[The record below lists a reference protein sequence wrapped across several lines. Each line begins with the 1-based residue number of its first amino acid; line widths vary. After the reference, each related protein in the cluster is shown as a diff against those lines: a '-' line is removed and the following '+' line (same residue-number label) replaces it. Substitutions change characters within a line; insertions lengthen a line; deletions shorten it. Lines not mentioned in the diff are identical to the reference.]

1 MALPTGKKMSDLLR
15 QKSTWAKRVADAGIR
30 WFKSPYNMKPDSF
43 DLSKYASCIGFVPL
57 NRITGQRHQF
67 AFQMLF
73 DKSHQ
78 AYKADFEMA
87 GIVISK
93 KGNTFHAMHEA
104 DIWKP
109 DCKLYLSNI
118 PFDIDLEDLKN
129 TLEKYVE
136 FKPYTEKIYHFVD
149 GKFSGQMMLVVGEV
163 RTVPAKSQRVKTG
176 PHENV
181 GFKVTVRGQ
190 CNTVAKEQ
198 VSKPCFCCK
207 SLDHEVKDCPKKK
220 TMTFRWKCTK
230 CGLSAMRCYEDH
242 CAMTEMVKEVKA
254 VTTGFLAKDGK
265 VTTKYLE
272 TNKAT
277 IKEKMEYLCEL
288 FDKMRAFWRTQ
299 STTPEL
305 EKLHNDQG
313 LALKRDFREVLDNY
327 KTMTRGVWDYHIY
340 QTYFETEFAKR
351 LTLHLRDV
359 AADENTDHQFFE
371 MDEDNNLLDSSMARI
386 LMDFGNGEE

>member
-15 QKSTWAKRVADAGIR
+15 QKSTWAKRFADAGIR
-30 WFKSPYNMKPDSF
+30 WFKSPYDMKPDSF

-57 NRITGQRHQF
+57 NRITGQRQQF

-78 AYKADFEMA
+78 AYEADFEMA
-87 GIVISK
+87 SIVISK

-176 PHENV
+176 PHADI
-181 GFKVTVRGQ
+181 GFTVTVKGHDAK
-190 CNTVAKEQ
+190 VAKEQ
-198 VSKPCFCCK
+198 VPKPCFCCK
-207 SLDHEVKDCPKKK
+207 SLDHEVKNCPKKK
-220 TMTFRWKCTK
+220 VMTFRWKCTK
-230 CGLSAMRCYEDH
+230 CGLHSLGCYQDH
-242 CAMTEMVKEVKA
+242 CAVSKMAKEARNAAKELLV
-254 VTTGFLAKDGK
+254 KDGK
-265 VTTKYLE
+265 PTTNYLE
-272 TNKAT
+272 QNNSIIDMK
-277 IKEKMEYLCEL
+277 IKNLYDVLGSLRQHWLNSPDTEIENN
-288 FDKMRAFWRTQ
+288 A
-299 STTPEL
+299 
-305 EKLHNDQG
+305 QG
-313 LALKRDFREVLDNY
+313 KALKRYFDRAFKNY
-327 KTMTRGVWDYHIY
+327 KAKHLGVWDVSIY
-340 QTYFETEFAKR
+340 ENEFEDELCNGIRK
-351 LTLHLRDV
+351 LRYDG
-359 AADENTDHQFFE
+359 
-371 MDEDNNLLDSSMARI
+371 I
-386 LMDFGNGEE
+386 NGEYPEPMTDYEDVLEQSLCEMVSRDDKDE